1 MSAHTCC
8 CFMCTGLCQR
18 SFVFACCC
26 YLHVLSKTN
35 VLAQVPFTTRRAKC
49 ARLIASSRS
58 SSELRVVVGLRLR
71 SCLGTLGAG
80 LLKSQRGWL
89 SVIAR
94 VGLQVRYSRLY
105 NTCRYIYVHAGV
117 DTNTY
122 IYVYTCIYVYACA
135 CVPYTSHA
143 SYIHRRLH
151 YL

>member
-1 MSAHTCC
+1 MLLLMFSPK
-8 CFMCTGLCQR
+8 R
-18 SFVFACCC
+18 D
-26 YLHVLSKTN
+26 

-58 SSELRVVVGLRLR
+58 SSELRLVVGLRLR

-122 IYVYTCIYVYACA
+122 IYIYIYMYTHVYTCMHVHVY
-135 CVPYTSHA
+135 H
-143 SYIHRRLH
+143 IHRMHHIYTDVYTIYKGIYIYLH
-151 YL
+151 RDIER